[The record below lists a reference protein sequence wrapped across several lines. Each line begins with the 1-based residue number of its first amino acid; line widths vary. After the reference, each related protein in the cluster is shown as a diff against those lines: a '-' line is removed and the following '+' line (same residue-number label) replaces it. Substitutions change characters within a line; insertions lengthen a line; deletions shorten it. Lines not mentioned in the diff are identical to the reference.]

1 MFSPFQETL
10 TYEDILIVPQYSDIM
25 SRKEVSLKSWLD
37 EDRGLSFELPVVA
50 SPMDTISEVH
60 MALLM
65 ARMGGLAIVHRYNT
79 VERQCEMAEQIFENI
94 PADKVGFAIGITGD
108 FLERAKKLVS
118 LGARILCVDVAHGD
132 HILMKNALG
141 ELRHAVGE
149 APHIMAGNVAT
160 LEGLDRIVSW
170 GANSIRVGIGGGSIC
185 STRIQTGHGVPNISS
200 ILDCART
207 SNNVA
212 IIADGGIKNSGD
224 IVKAIGVGADFGMV
238 GSLLAGTDETPGK
251 IFITPEGEKR
261 KVYRGM
267 ASKDAQ
273 VDWRGKA
280 SSLEGISTS
289 VIYKGTARDI
299 IEQLDNGIRSGLS
312 YTGSRSITE
321 FRAKAQ
327 IIRQSA
333 ASMRESD
340 THILHRN

>member
-1 MFSPFQETL
+1 MFQKTL
-10 TYEDILIVPQYSDIM
+10 TYDDVLLVPQYSDIV

-37 EDRGLSFELPVVA
+37 QDRGLSFELPIIA
-50 SPMDTISEVH
+50 SPMDTISEVG
-60 MALLM
+60 MAILM

-79 VERQCEMAEQIFENI
+79 VEKQVEIAETIFENI
-94 PADKVGFAIGITGD
+94 SSEKVGFAIGITGD
-108 FLERAKKLVS
+108 FIERAKQLVS

-132 HILMKNALG
+132 HILMKTALG
-141 ELRHAVGE
+141 ELRNAIGE
-149 APHIMAGNVAT
+149 TTHIMAGNVAT
-160 LEGLDRIVSW
+160 LEGFDRLASW

-185 STRIQTGHGVPNISS
+185 STRIQTGHGVPNLTSL
-200 ILDCART
+200 LDCAKT
-207 SNNVA
+207 EHNVA

-224 IVKAIGVGADFGMV
+224 IVKALGAGSDFGMV

-251 IFITPEGEKR
+251 IFVTPEGEKR

-289 VIYKGTARDI
+289 VLYKGSAKEI
-299 IEQLDNGIRSGLS
+299 IEQLDNGIRSGFS
-312 YTGSRSITE
+312 YSGCRSITE
-321 FRAKAQ
+321 FWAKA
-327 IIRQSA
+327 RFVEQSP

>member
-1 MFSPFQETL
+1 MFQKTL
-10 TYEDILIVPQYSDIM
+10 TYDDVLLVPQYSDIV

-37 EDRGLSFELPVVA
+37 QDRGLSFELPIIA
-50 SPMDTISEVH
+50 SPMDTISEAG
-60 MALLM
+60 MAILM

-79 VERQCEMAEQIFENI
+79 VEKQVEIAETIFENVSS
-94 PADKVGFAIGITGD
+94 DKVGFAIGITGD
-108 FLERAKKLVS
+108 FIERAKKLVS

-132 HILMKNALG
+132 HILMKTALG
-141 ELRHAVGE
+141 ELRNAIGE
-149 APHIMAGNVAT
+149 TTHIMAGNVAT
-160 LEGLDRIVSW
+160 LEGFDRLASW

-185 STRIQTGHGVPNISS
+185 STRIQTGHGVPNLTSL
-200 ILDCART
+200 LDCAKT
-207 SNNVA
+207 EHNVA

-224 IVKAIGVGADFGMV
+224 IVKALGAGSDFGMV

-289 VIYKGTARDI
+289 VLYKGSAKEI
-299 IEQLDNGIRSGLS
+299 IEQLDNGIRSGFS
-312 YTGSRSITE
+312 YSGCRTITE
-321 FRAKAQ
+321 FWAKA
-327 IIRQSA
+327 RFVEQSP
-333 ASMRESD
+333 ASMKESD